1 MSDTPDVKK
10 GVSRRVALKVLGT
23 LPVAMTAA
31 PGLASAAPPAT
42 PPPPANTLSPAP
54 GMPAAPPVAAAKG
67 AYVPRFFSE
76 EEWKTASML
85 ADMIIPRDERSGSAT
100 DARTVEYIDEYAAY
114 WGNSGSVQSRLRGGF
129 MWLDRECGQRFGK
142 PFVDCTVEQR
152 RQVLDLIA
160 YPPKD
165 EPSRRPDVGQREAT
179 AQLGAAGV
187 GHPEKEPPPPPTP
200 TSQTG
205 MEGPPSVVPRV
216 EEEKHAT
223 AYSAGIAFFSLFRD
237 LTSTGFFTSEI
248 GIKDLAFMGNQPYD
262 WKGCPPEV
270 VASILKKT

>member
-10 GVSRRVALKVLGT
+10 GVSRRVALKVLGG
-23 LPVAMTAA
+23 LPVAMTAV
-31 PGLASAAPPAT
+31 PELASAAPPA
-42 PPPPANTLSPAP
+42 PPQAPANTLSPAP
-54 GMPAAPPVAAAKG
+54 GMPAPPPVATAKG
-67 AYVPRFFSE
+67 TYVPKFFSE
-76 EEWKTASML
+76 EEWKSASVL

-142 PFVDCTVEQR
+142 PFADCAVDQR
-152 RQVLDLIA
+152 RQVLELIA

-165 EPSRRPDVGQREAT
+165 EPSRRPDVGQRETT
-179 AQLGAAGV
+179 AQLGAAAV
-187 GHPEKEPPPPPTP
+187 GHPEKEPPPPP
-200 TSQTG
+200 QAG
-205 MEGPPSVVPRV
+205 MMAEPPSTVPRQ
-216 EEEKHAT
+216 EMERQAT

-237 LTSTGFFTSEI
+237 LTATGFFTSEI

-270 VASILKKT
+270 VASILKKA